1 MYARPYIMRV
11 ACPDRNK
18 RPIRSRELCYRTVRH
33 IIIIII
39 IIHLYFIPIPRV
51 CASFFV
57 SLIKKRAHM
66 GDILLSTTTSP
77 GDISSLRIIVTSA

>member
-11 ACPDRNK
+11 ACPDRNNV
-18 RPIRSRELCYRTVRH
+18 RYDRASCVTAPFAILLLLLLNIYSACVRE
-33 IIIIII
+33 
-39 IIHLYFIPIPRV
+39 
-51 CASFFV
+51 FFV

-77 GDISSLRIIVTSA
+77 GDISSSDYCNIGIGNP